1 MNANAKRI
9 LVWSIVAIAVGVG
22 LTVAFMPRPVTVDL
36 ITVIPA
42 PMEVTADE
50 EGETRV
56 HDVFVLSAPVAGR
69 LRRIGSHV
77 GDPVLADET
86 VLARIEPADPTFLD
100 PRTEAQARAARE
112 AALSALTL
120 AKARVEEARAEF
132 EYADA
137 EYHRASELI
146 AKGTISVRDAEAAAR
161 AYKARRAALST
172 AQAAVQMRTYEL
184 QQAEA
189 LLISPAQLRARPD
202 ECDCVDVTAPVSGQ
216 VLQIVNPSERIVA
229 AGEALIEIGDPA
241 DLEIVVDFLSADAV
255 QIEPGQR
262 VIIERWGGES
272 PLVGHVRR
280 IEPFGF
286 RKTSALG
293 IEEQR
298 VNVIV
303 DFTSPPQEWSRLGH
317 GYQVDVRVVL
327 WEAGQVLA
335 VPLTALFR
343 EDQQWAVFVD
353 DDGRA
358 ALREV
363 VVGHRNGMV
372 AEITSGLSQGERVVL
387 HPSNRVIDGVRIVG
401 RG

>member
-9 LVWSIVAIAVGVG
+9 LVWSVVAIAVAVG
-22 LTVAFMPRPVTVDL
+22 LTIAFMPRPVTVDL

-69 LRRIGSHV
+69 LRRIDAHV

-100 PRTEAQARAARE
+100 PRTEAQARAARQ
-112 AALSALTL
+112 AAVSALTL

-137 EYHRASELI
+137 EFHRARELI
-146 AKGTISVRDAEAAAR
+146 AKGTISVRDAEAAER

-189 LLISPAQLRARPD
+189 LLISPAQSRTRTD

-216 VLQIVNPSERIVA
+216 VLQIVNPSERIVT
-229 AGEALIEIGDPA
+229 AGEALVEIGDPG
-241 DLEIVVDFLSADAV
+241 DLEIVVDFPRS
-255 QIEPGQR
+255 
-262 VIIERWGGES
+262 
-272 PLVGHVRR
+272 
-280 IEPFGF
+280 
-286 RKTSALG
+286 
-293 IEEQR
+293 
-298 VNVIV
+298 
-303 DFTSPPQEWSRLGH
+303 
-317 GYQVDVRVVL
+317 
-327 WEAGQVLA
+327 
-335 VPLTALFR
+335 
-343 EDQQWAVFVD
+343 
-353 DDGRA
+353 
-358 ALREV
+358 
-363 VVGHRNGMV
+363 
-372 AEITSGLSQGERVVL
+372 
-387 HPSNRVIDGVRIVG
+387 
-401 RG
+401 

>member
-1 MNANAKRI
+1 
-9 LVWSIVAIAVGVG
+9 
-22 LTVAFMPRPVTVDL
+22 
-36 ITVIPA
+36 
-42 PMEVTADE
+42 MEVTADE

-69 LRRIGSHV
+69 LRRIDAHV

-100 PRTEAQARAARE
+100 PRTEAQARAARQ
-112 AALSALTL
+112 AAVSALTL

-137 EYHRASELI
+137 EFHRARELI
-146 AKGTISVRDAEAAAR
+146 AKGTISVRDAEAAER

-189 LLISPAQLRARPD
+189 LLISPAQSRTRTD

-216 VLQIVNPSERIVA
+216 VLQIVNPSERIVT
-229 AGEALIEIGDPA
+229 AGEALVEIGDPG

-272 PLVGHVRR
+272 ALVGHVRR

-303 DFTSPPQEWSRLGH
+303 DFTSPRNEWSRLGH

-327 WEAGQVLA
+327 WEQDAVLA
-335 VPLTALFR
+335 IPLTALFR
-343 EDQQWAVFVD
+343 DDQRWAVFVD

-372 AEITSGLSQGERVVL
+372 AEIVSGLARGDRVVL
-387 HPSNRVIDGVRIVG
+387 HPSNRVIDGVRITG